1 MPHVLQPT
9 SCHGGKVK
17 EIFLQQETVKIVVVD
32 DLPDAANA
40 LALLLRLDGFDVH
53 VACTAEESIVLVERE
68 HPHVVM
74 LDIGMP
80 GIDGYE
86 LATLLRH
93 RYQDDIVLIA
103 VTGSDPKMDRVA
115 DTFAI
120 VDYHLHKP
128 VDVKSLRRLL
138 GPPDHSVQVEP
149 A

>member
-1 MPHVLQPT
+1 MPYALQPT
-9 SCHGGKVK
+9 SCHGGNIK
-17 EIFLQQETVKIVVVD
+17 EIFLQQESVKIVVVD
-32 DLPDAANA
+32 DLPDAAQA
-40 LALLLRLDGFDVH
+40 LALLLKLDGFDVH
-53 VACTAEESIVLVERE
+53 VACTAAEAVVLVERE
-68 HPHVVM
+68 RPHVVM

-93 RYQDDIVLIA
+93 RYQDDMVLIA

-120 VDYHLHKP
+120 VDYHLQKP
-128 VDVKSLRRLL
+128 VDVRLLRRLL
-138 GPPDHSVQVEP
+138 GPPDREAQVEP